1 MSRIGKK
8 PIEIPEGVEVKIDD
22 GKVAVKGQ
30 RGELSLKIRPEI
42 GIEINPHTKRGQ
54 GAESAKID
62 KVSPRSSVGVKE
74 KEILVFPKIQTKKT
88 SAFWGLTRMLI
99 ANMLKGVSEGYEKK
113 LEIQGLG
120 HKASLE
126 EEDLVLSVG
135 YSHTVKIEPV
145 PGIKFSLDKA
155 IITVSG
161 IDKELVGQIAAKIR
175 KVKPPEPYKGKGIR
189 YLDEVVRKK
198 VGKKSTTAE

>member
-8 PIEIPEGVEVKIDD
+8 PIEIPEGAEVKIDD
-22 GKVAVKGQ
+22 GKVTVKGQ
-30 RGELSLKIRPEI
+30 KGELFLKIRPEI
-42 GIEINPHTKRGQ
+42 EIEI
-54 GAESAKID
+54 
-62 KVSPRSSVGVKE
+62 KE
-74 KEILVFPKIQTKKT
+74 KEVLVFPKIQTKKT

-120 HKASLE
+120 HKAILE
-126 EEDLVLSVG
+126 GEDLVLSVG
-135 YSHTVKIEPV
+135 YSHTVKVAPV
-145 PGIKFSLDKA
+145 PEIKFSVDKA

-175 KVKPPEPYKGKGIR
+175 KIKPPEPYKGKGIR
-189 YLDEVVRKK
+189 YLGEVVRKK
-198 VGKKSTTAE
+198 AGKKAATAE

>member
-8 PIEIPEGVEVKIDD
+8 PIEIPEGVEIKIDD

-30 RGELSLKIRPEI
+30 KGELSLKIRPEI
-42 GIEINPHTKRGQ
+42 GIEI
-54 GAESAKID
+54 
-62 KVSPRSSVGVKE
+62 KE
-74 KEILVFPKIQTKKT
+74 KEVLVFPKIQTKKT

-120 HKASLE
+120 HKAILE
-126 EEDLVLSVG
+126 GEDLILSVG
-135 YSHTVKIEPV
+135 YSHTVKVEPV

-161 IDKELVGQIAAKIR
+161 INKELVGQIAAKIR

-189 YLDEVVRKK
+189 YLGEVVRKK
-198 VGKKSTTAE
+198 VGKKAATAE